1 MTELAVPN
9 HIADEIKKEREDAAR
24 SDVDKAYV
32 KTEDRVLDPTLLD
45 KSLLERMPNPTG
57 WRILVLPYK
66 GKGVTEGGI
75 HLTTS
80 TLDRESLATVVAYVL
95 KVGPTAYKDE
105 DLSLIHI

>member
-9 HIADEIKKEREDAAR
+9 HIAEERKKAREESAR

-57 WRILVLPYK
+57 WRTVSY
-66 GKGVTEGGI
+66 T
-75 HLTTS
+75 HLT
-80 TLDRESLATVVAYVL
+80 L
-95 KVGPTAYKDE
+95 PTIC
-105 DLSLIHI
+105 SV